1 MYAAVEDTKLNERA
15 VLTGR
20 DRDDERGGFSG
31 FTPRPTKRQAS
42 IQPVRLAPEPAML
55 GRADTWIS
63 IGCPEAVLAV
73 ACDDELAKPETDE
86 KWYAGP

>member
-42 IQPVRLAPEPAML
+42 IQPVRFAPRPAMF
-55 GRADTWIS
+55 GQADTWFS
-63 IGCPEAVLAV
+63 IGCPEAVSAV

-86 KWYAGP
+86 KWYAGL